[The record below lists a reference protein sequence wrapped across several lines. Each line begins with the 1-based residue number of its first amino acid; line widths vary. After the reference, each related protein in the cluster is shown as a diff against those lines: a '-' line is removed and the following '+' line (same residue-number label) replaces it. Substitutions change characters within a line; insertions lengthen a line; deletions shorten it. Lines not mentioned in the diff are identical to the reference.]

1 MNLEEQVIST
11 VHSAITEAIKTKLGG
26 YGSPLDKLVNES
38 IQRHSSGISALLDEA
53 VSACLKGDFK
63 EALQDACTRKLAKV
77 LISKSEG
84 EIEKQANE
92 LRSSPEFRAKLV
104 VAISETVKAV
114 AGK

>member
-1 MNLEEQVIST
+1 MNLEEQVIKT
-11 VHSAITEAIKTKLGG
+11 VHEALTEAIKSKLGG
-26 YGSPLDKLVNES
+26 YNTPLDRLINEC

-63 EALQDACTRKLAKV
+63 EALQDACTRRLAKV

-104 VAISETVKAV
+104 VAISETVKSV
-114 AGK
+114 VGK